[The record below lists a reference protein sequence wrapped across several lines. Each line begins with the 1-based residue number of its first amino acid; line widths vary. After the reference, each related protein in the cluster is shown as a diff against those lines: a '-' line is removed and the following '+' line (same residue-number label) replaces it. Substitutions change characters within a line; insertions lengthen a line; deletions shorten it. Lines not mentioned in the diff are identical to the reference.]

1 MTNLVPTLDERR
13 AYIFCP
19 TCQSTG
25 NSEVELTRDTYQ
37 FRCMF
42 GHSWDYAALQKMI
55 ENGQVVRMIKTQVIE
70 RPSDHAKPYQVYMAP
85 GTWEKI
91 NQRYSGRLHV
101 TLGTVMDAL
110 ADESIIFI
118 DGPDVVELKTLG
130 IKSGK
135 DIISALKSAREMEQ
149 QISTLQKQLDMLA
162 PLLRAAGLQPVG

>member
-1 MTNLVPTLDERR
+1 MNLVPTLDEHR
-13 AYIFCP
+13 AYIYCP
-19 TCQSTG
+19 TCQSIG
-25 NSEVELTRDTYQ
+25 NPEVELARDTYQ

-42 GHSWDYAALQKMI
+42 GHSWDYGTLQKMI
-55 ENGQVVRMIKTQVIE
+55 ENGQVVRMIKTQIIE
-70 RPSDHAKPYQVYMAP
+70 QPSDHAKPYKVYMAP

-91 NQRYSGRLHV
+91 NQRYAGRLHV

-118 DGPDVVELKTLG
+118 DGPDVVELKQLG

-135 DIISALKSAREMEQ
+135 DIISALKSARELEQ

-162 PLLRAAGLQPVG
+162 PLLKVAGLERIG